1 MSLKPADLAL
11 VKAIAGSSGGGGGG
25 GVTPNIQATAETLP
39 AGSEATVTRTG
50 SDANPVFNF
59 GIPKG
64 DPGAQGPVGPAGPQG
79 IQGAAGAQGIQGP
92 AGQNGAEG
100 PTGPE
105 GPAGPQGEPGQ
116 GVPSGGTAGQILSKK
131 SATNYDTQWINPP
144 ETGVTSFRGR
154 TGAVSPASGDYS
166 VSQISGAAPKASPEF
181 TSSISMGRRG
191 GTTKGLYSV
200 AAGFNVS
207 AIKNY
212 SFAEGKNT
220 TAFGESTHAESD
232 NTFCDGLYGGHAEGV
247 GSISASTGIYIPLSG
262 FSGSVLTVRDAPEF
276 SYLESALSKIQTGM
290 SIYIWN
296 NYYSPSKTYNIYE
309 IASVDVS
316 AKTITLTTPLP
327 TTNFIVAHSVIPDIR
342 GNTGGGAHAEGVAC
356 VAAADGSHAEGAVT
370 IASGRHSH
378 AEGSNTLAR
387 GPFGHSEGNYT
398 KANASSSHAE
408 GYHTIADAGFS
419 HAGGSFT
426 IAAAS
431 SQTVIGK
438 YNIASSAQSDRF
450 IIGKG
455 ISESARTN
463 CFRVTDTGIFAA
475 GEYSSTGADYAELFE
490 WLDGNPDAEDRIG
503 LFVTLDGDKLRIASP
518 EDDFIL
524 GVVSGNPSV
533 VGDVHDDQWQGM
545 YLYDIYGRP
554 LWEEVEVPAITEEFT
569 ETTLVE
575 TGEMDEEGNPVLREE
590 PHTETVVIEPA
601 HTERRQKLNP
611 DYDSTQTYIPRTQR
625 PEWGCV
631 GMMGKLVV
639 RDDGTC
645 QPNGWAAAGQDGQ
658 ATASQAHTRF
668 RVISRLDPGH
678 VRVLVL

>member
-1 MSLKPADLAL
+1 M
-11 VKAIAGSSGGGGGG
+11 
-25 GVTPNIQATAETLP
+25 
-39 AGSEATVTRTG
+39 
-50 SDANPVFNF
+50 
-59 GIPKG
+59 GIKC
-64 DPGAQGPVGPAGPQG
+64 
-79 IQGAAGAQGIQGP
+79 ILY
-92 AGQNGAEG
+92 GQQKFDEN
-100 PTGPE
+100 T
-105 GPAGPQGEPGQ
+105 
-116 GVPSGGTAGQILSKK
+116 I
-131 SATNYDTQWINPP
+131 
-144 ETGVTSFRGR
+144 VTSFRGR
-154 TGAVSPASGDYS
+154 TGAVVPSSGDYS
-166 VSQISGAAPKASPEF
+166 VSQISGAAPKASPVF
-181 TSSISMGRRG
+181 TSSISMERRSG
-191 GTTKGLYSV
+191 ETKGVYSV
-200 AAGFNVS
+200 AVGFNV
-207 AIKNY
+207 AAAGNY
-212 SFAEGKNT
+212 SFAEGRST
-220 TAFGESTHAESD
+220 TAFGNSTHAEND
-232 NTFCDGLYGGHAEGV
+232 HTFCDGLYGGHAEGV

-276 SYLESALSKIQTGM
+276 SYLESALSKIQAGM
-290 SIYIWN
+290 KIYIWN
-296 NYYSPSKTYNIYE
+296 NYYNPSKTYNIYE

-316 AKTITLTTPLP
+316 AKTITLTTTLP
-327 TTNFIVAHSVIPDIR
+327 TTSFSVIHSVVPDIR
-342 GNTGGGAHAEGVAC
+342 NNTGGGAHAEGVSC
-356 VAAADGSHAEGAVT
+356 VATENGSHAEGIQT
-370 IASGRHSH
+370 IASNIQSH
-378 AEGSNTLAR
+378 AEGNGTVASGQSA
-387 GPFGHSEGNYT
+387 HSEGYRTNAKGNY
-398 KANASSSHAE
+398 SHTE
-408 GYHTIADAGFS
+408 GYSTIANGPYS

-426 IAAAS
+426 ITVAS

-463 CFRVTDTGIFAA
+463 CFRVTDTGVFAA

-569 ETTLVE
+569 ETALVE
-575 TGEMDEEGNPVLREE
+575 TGETDEEGNPVFREE

-639 RDDGTC
+639 RDDGSCKT
-645 QPNGWAAAGQDGQ
+645 NGWATVGYGGEAIESINR
-658 ATASQAHTRF
+658 TKY
-668 RVISRLDPGH
+668 RVISRIDDNHIKILII
-678 VRVLVL
+678 